1 MRPISLSYFGAR
13 RLTAPEDRID
23 GSPAVP
29 VGENSIGERFPSPAV
44 AHRLNP
50 PAWSPQAM
58 TPYVAIALFD
68 GRSYDI
74 GFACRVALAV
84 FLIMLSWSLLDE
96 YVRQRWPIPTQLRRT
111 AQEFIDTFARPL
123 LSQQPSGP
131 AIRSRMRYLPE
142 REELEILNRAQS
154 GTQLPQSLRSPA
166 QRRI

>member
-1 MRPISLSYFGAR
+1 
-13 RLTAPEDRID
+13 
-23 GSPAVP
+23 
-29 VGENSIGERFPSPAV
+29 
-44 AHRLNP
+44 
-50 PAWSPQAM
+50 M

-123 LSQQPSGP
+123 LSQQPSAP
-131 AIRSRMRYLPE
+131 AIRSRLRYLPR
-142 REELEILNRAQS
+142 REELEILIAPNPGRS
-154 GTQLPQSLRSPA
+154 YPNLSDHRRNVEYDVHRVLSILDDRLTLSSPLRTEGRWVVIPVRSNVDGKEA
-166 QRRI
+166 GAT